1 MYHNIKAAF
10 ISKTVSPE
18 ILKHL
23 LIPKAHS
30 LYRSSAMIIAL
41 NISKETKI
49 TTIVLFP
56 VFKRI

>member
-1 MYHNIKAAF
+1 MYRNIKAAF

-30 LYRSSAMIIAL
+30 LYHSSAMIIAL
-41 NISKETKI
+41 DISKERSKNNNNSFI
-49 TTIVLFP
+49 SSV
-56 VFKRI
+56 